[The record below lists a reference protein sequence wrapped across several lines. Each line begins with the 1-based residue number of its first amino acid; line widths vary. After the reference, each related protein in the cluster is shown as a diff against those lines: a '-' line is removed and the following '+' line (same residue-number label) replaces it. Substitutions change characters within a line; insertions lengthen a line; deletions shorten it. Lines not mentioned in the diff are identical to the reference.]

1 MAAASVKVMR
11 LPSVSRAVN
20 LNAERERR
28 SAESAQRSVNCLDYA
43 KLVNRSTLKMAIVQQ
58 AASSPS
64 VISSARHVTDTL
76 WANQVSYVLF
86 AKKGIRV
93 L

>member
-1 MAAASVKVMR
+1 MRIQSVNSA
-11 LPSVSRAVN
+11 LN
-20 LNAERERR
+20 CNAERERR
-28 SAESAQRSVNCLDYA
+28 SADSAQISMKCLEFA
-43 KLVNRSTLKMAIVQQ
+43 KLVERSTLKMVIVQQ
-58 AASSPS
+58 AAPSPN